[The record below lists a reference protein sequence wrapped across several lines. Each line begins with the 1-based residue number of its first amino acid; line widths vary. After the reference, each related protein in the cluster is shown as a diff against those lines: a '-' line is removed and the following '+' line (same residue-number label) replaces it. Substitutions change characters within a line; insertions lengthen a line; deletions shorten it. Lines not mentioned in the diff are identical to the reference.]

1 MQAVHKLYRITI
13 PMKEENGTTDIV
25 CGTDYIRLTF
35 GKNFLVS
42 DIIEYWNKDVEHF
55 RELSKKYYLY
65 E

>member
-1 MQAVHKLYRITI
+1 
-13 PMKEENGTTDIV
+13 V